1 MGGDFGFWDLS
12 IQCAARHM
20 DISAFV
26 PLQDL
31 GFGRRAARL
40 AVQRVF
46 RNEEELAPT
55 IFSMVYDG
63 WNHFGISQSE
73 SHRPGP
79 ERIQQWLKGGT
90 ALRSLSVR
98 PGTSRIFPPNIQGGS
113 ETSAR

>member
-40 AVQRVF
+40 AVQCVF
-46 RNEEELAPT
+46 HNEEET
-55 IFSMVYDG
+55 R
-63 WNHFGISQSE
+63 SE
-73 SHRPGP
+73 FLSLIRQRPNG
-79 ERIQQWLKGGT
+79 
-90 ALRSLSVR
+90 V
-98 PGTSRIFPPNIQGGS
+98 
-113 ETSAR
+113 